1 MVSFDAGPH
10 SADKGGNIPAVEHGV
25 TGIDQTADLLG
36 ETVKKSYELLLVKKD
51 AVLFGIAH
59 IFHCY
64 VDALV
69 YHAAG
74 PVQQD
79 LQRAGSPAV
88 PLLGGKATLVGMH
101 NHGGSVELM
110 IEATSLVVLLFH
122 ELLLWAAGDGALLH
136 KRGVEG
142 NRQMGEDWDLTDQ
155 IFVKIGCG
163 PAGGKFYTYREVW
176 EGTDALRQPGV
187 VLKGHAV
194 SR

>member
-1 MVSFDAGPH
+1 MGDGAENVVHLLMGTEALWVVNRVVAVVEAVVVVEVVSFDAGPH

-88 PLLGGKATLVGMH
+88 PPPGRE
-101 NHGGSVELM
+101 SYP
-110 IEATSLVVLLFH
+110 
-122 ELLLWAAGDGALLH
+122 
-136 KRGVEG
+136 RGY
-142 NRQMGEDWDLTDQ
+142 
-155 IFVKIGCG
+155 
-163 PAGGKFYTYREVW
+163 A
-176 EGTDALRQPGV
+176 
-187 VLKGHAV
+187 
-194 SR
+194 